1 MTTAPLLQVRYN
13 YHTNCEAAVNSHIDL
28 ELHASYVYLSM
39 AFYFE
44 RDDMALEHFG
54 RYLLRQSDEKMEHAQ
69 ELMRLQN
76 QLSGLTCLHDIR
88 EPKR

>member
-1 MTTAPLLQVRYN
+1 MATATLSQVCYN

-44 RDDMALEHFG
+44 RTTWPWSTLG
-54 RYLLRQSDEKMEHAQ
+54 RYFLHQSNEEDGACAGTDEAAEPAQ
-69 ELMRLQN
+69 WPHLP
-76 QLSGLTCLHDIR
+76 S
-88 EPKR
+88 